1 MRSRLEMLRRL
12 ASLYGS
18 IEELQSAEL
27 QRRSA
32 AVQEAEQALG
42 FQQAVVRS
50 SHIDSRDALVSGDRV
65 NWTTAKLRQE
75 IAEWKQQRLQQVRR
89 ERQIL
94 SDEAKK
100 QYLASRL
107 QSEQMKHVADHAM
120 AKKEIEEGRRMQAA
134 LDDRYL
140 ARRRWTDARDDL
152 RAPAEMNK
160 S

>member
-1 MRSRLEMLRRL
+1 
-12 ASLYGS
+12 LYGS

-32 AVQEAEQALG
+32 AVQEAEHAIG
-42 FQQAVVRS
+42 FQQTVVRS

-65 NWTTAKLRQE
+65 NWTTAKLQQE
-75 IAEWKQQRLQQVRR
+75 IAEWKQQRLQEVRR

-94 SDEAKK
+94 SDEARK

-107 QSEQMKHVADHAM
+107 QSEQMKHVAEDAM
-120 AKKEIEEGRRMQAA
+120 EKIEIEEGRRMQAA

-140 ARRRWTDARDDL
+140 ARRRWTDGRDER

>member
-1 MRSRLEMLRRL
+1 M
-12 ASLYGS
+12 
-18 IEELQSAEL
+18 QSEEL
-27 QRRSA
+27 QRRVA
-32 AVQEAEQALG
+32 AVQEAEQAIG

-50 SHIDSRDALVSGDRV
+50 SNADSRDALVSGDRV
-65 NWTTAKLRQE
+65 SWTTAKLQQE
-75 IAEWKQQRLQQVRR
+75 MAEWKQQRLQEVRR

-107 QSEQMKHVADHAM
+107 QSEQMKHVADGAV
-120 AKKEIEEGRRMQAA
+120 AKIKIEEGRRTQAA

-140 ARRRWTDARDDL
+140 ARRRWTDTREEL
-152 RAPAEMNK
+152 RAPAAMNK

>member
-1 MRSRLEMLRRL
+1 MRSRLETLRRL

-32 AVQEAEQALG
+32 AVQEAEQAIG
-42 FQQAVVRS
+42 FQQTVVRS
-50 SHIDSRDALVSGDRV
+50 SHTGSRDALVSGDRV
-65 NWTTAKLRQE
+65 NWTTAKLQRE
-75 IAEWKQQRLQQVRR
+75 IAEWKQQRLQEVRR

-94 SDEAKK
+94 SDEARKH
-100 QYLASRL
+100 YLASRL
-107 QSEQMKHVADHAM
+107 QSEQMKHIADDAI
-120 AKKEIEEGRRMQAA
+120 AKMEIEEGRRTQAA

-140 ARRRWTDARDDL
+140 ARRRWTDVQDEL
-152 RAPAEMNK
+152 RAPAEINK

>member
-1 MRSRLEMLRRL
+1 MRSRLETLRRL

-18 IEELQSAEL
+18 MEELQSAYL
-27 QRRSA
+27 QRRLA
-32 AVQEAEQALG
+32 AVQEAEQAIG

-50 SHIDSRDALVSGDRV
+50 SIADSREALVSGDHV
-65 NWTTAKLRQE
+65 NWTAAKLQQE
-75 IAEWKQQRLQQVRR
+75 IAEWKQQRFREVRR
-89 ERQIL
+89 DRQVL
-94 SDEAKK
+94 SDEARK

-107 QSEQMKHVADHAM
+107 QSEQMKQVADGVM
-120 AKKEIEEGRRMQAA
+120 AKIEIHEGRRTQAA

-140 ARRRWTDARDDL
+140 ARRRWTDTQEEL